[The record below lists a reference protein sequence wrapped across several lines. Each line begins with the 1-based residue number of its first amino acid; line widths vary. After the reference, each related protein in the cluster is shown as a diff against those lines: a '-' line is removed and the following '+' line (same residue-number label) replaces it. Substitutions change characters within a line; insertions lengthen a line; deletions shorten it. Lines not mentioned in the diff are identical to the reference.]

1 MAQAFDPSLPGEI
14 TVAANLYLAI
24 ESYDAQVVFDW
35 LIDNPDIRI
44 EGSDLAARL
53 EFEATKQVGL
63 AMYEIGEKAALL
75 DRMRPW
81 REAQLGYLMPIDQ
94 AALFRSARE
103 KAQRE
108 AEALG

>member
-1 MAQAFDPSLPGEI
+1 
-14 TVAANLYLAI
+14 
-24 ESYDAQVVFDW
+24 
-35 LIDNPDIRI
+35 
-44 EGSDLAARL
+44 
-53 EFEATKQVGL
+53 
-63 AMYEIGEKAALL
+63 MYEIGEKAALL
-75 DRMRPW
+75 DRSRPW